1 MESKGLPRWLMVEN
15 PPANA
20 GAEGDV
26 DSTPGSGR
34 SPGGGN
40 GKSIPIILPEKSQGQ
55 RSLAVYS
62 PWGRKESDTT
72 ERVGTPSHSTSK

>member
-1 MESKGLPRWLMVEN
+1 MKLRGSICVKVGINSLIYSTEGLPRWLMVEN

-40 GKSIPIILPEKSQGQ
+40 GKSTPIILPEKSQG
-55 RSLAVYS
+55 
-62 PWGRKESDTT
+62 
-72 ERVGTPSHSTSK
+72 

>member
-1 MESKGLPRWLMVEN
+1 MESKGLPRWLIVEN

-40 GKSIPIILPEKSQGQ
+40 GKSTPIILPEKSQG
-55 RSLAVYS
+55 
-62 PWGRKESDTT
+62 
-72 ERVGTPSHSTSK
+72 